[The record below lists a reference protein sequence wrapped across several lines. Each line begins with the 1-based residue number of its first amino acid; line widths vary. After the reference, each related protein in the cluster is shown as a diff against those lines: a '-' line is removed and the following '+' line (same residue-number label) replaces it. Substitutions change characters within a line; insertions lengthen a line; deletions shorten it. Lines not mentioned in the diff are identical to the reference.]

1 MAAKRKR
8 VLTPGRM
15 RLAKAMAIHGNIKAA
30 AQTAEMT
37 VQSAYTAMHDP
48 GVQAII
54 KREQLHKLVVE
65 GVPIAVKALVDIA
78 GDDEERGSTRVMA
91 AKEILHIAQV
101 NPEAITEEALDGAT
115 IAELQALLERT
126 KAHNAEHATIVEAEV
141 VELDQAAGALD

>member
-8 VLTPGRM
+8 QLTPARV
-15 RLAKAMAIHGNIKAA
+15 RLAKAYAATGSVKAA
-30 AQTAEMT
+30 AAMADMA
-37 VQSAYTAMHDP
+37 VASAYPAMHDP

-78 GDDEERGSTRVMA
+78 GDPLQRGSTRVMA
-91 AKEILHIAQV
+91 ADKILTIAKV
-101 NPEAITEEALDGAT
+101 SPEAITEEALDGAT

-126 KAHNAEHATIVEAEV
+126 KDHNARHATIVDAEV
-141 VELDQAAGALD
+141 IEPSALD

>member
-1 MAAKRKR
+1 MA
-8 VLTPGRM
+8 G
-15 RLAKAMAIHGNIKAA
+15 MALP
-30 AQTAEMT
+30 
-37 VQSAYTAMHDP
+37 SAYPAMHDP

-78 GDDEERGSTRVMA
+78 GDEQERGSTRVMA
-91 AKEILHIAQV
+91 AKEILHLAQV

-126 KAHNAEHATIVEAEV
+126 KQHNADHAKVIDAEV
-141 VELDQAAGALD
+141 IEPGALD